1 MSTALGNHILV
12 EFMNCDP
19 HIMNDVAAIER
30 DMVAA
35 AQKAG
40 ATVINSTFHHFS
52 PYGVSGVVVIQESH
66 LAIHT
71 WPEYGYA
78 AVDLFTCGE
87 MDAWISFDWLKEAF
101 GAKSYSAL
109 EMKRGSVN
117 LLQRNDFDMTTMRQ
131 KASEWANPDFYTRN
145 VWFTDKDD
153 MQALSLRF
161 TGEVFY
167 DVQSPFQRVR
177 IIESYKYGK
186 MLALDDM
193 VMTTIEDEFHYHEMI
208 SHPAMFT
215 HGNAKNV
222 LVIGGGDGGTI
233 REILRHEG
241 VEKVTMVE
249 IDGEVIKACK
259 EHLPTI
265 ANSFDHPKLELLVD
279 DGIEFIKNAVP
290 ESYDI
295 IIVDGS
301 DPVGPAEGLFS
312 VEFYTNC
319 YNALKK
325 DGIMLAQ
332 GESPKFNEKAFTEL
346 NHTLQDIF
354 GKDKAPVSL
363 FFVPTYPTGMWS
375 FQYGIK
381 GDKHPKNI
389 TNETEIDGF
398 VDAKGLRYYNS
409 DVHKG
414 SFATPNFVKDLLKKE
429 ICLTST
435 QTA

>member
-1 MSTALGNHILV
+1 MSIALGNHILV
-12 EFMNCDP
+12 EFMNCEP

-30 DMVAA
+30 DMVGA

-87 MDAWISFDWLKEAF
+87 MDAWISFDFLKECF
-101 GAKSYSAL
+101 GAKSYSAI

-117 LLQRNDFDMTTMRQ
+117 LLTRNNFDISTMRQ
-131 KASEWANPDFYTRN
+131 KAAEWRNPEFYTRN
-145 VWFTDKDD
+145 VWFTDKDAD
-153 MQALSLRF
+153 QALSLRF
-161 TGEVFY
+161 TGEVFF

-177 IIESYKYGK
+177 ILESYKYGK

-193 VMTTIEDEFHYHEMI
+193 VMTTEQDEFHYHEMI
-208 SHPAMFT
+208 AHPAMFT
-215 HGNAKNV
+215 LENAKNI
-222 LVIGGGDGGTI
+222 LVIGGGDGGTV

-249 IDGEVIKACK
+249 IDKAVIDSCK
-259 EHLPTI
+259 EFLPNI
-265 ANSFDHPKLELLVD
+265 AASFNDPKLELIVD
-279 DGIEFIKNAVP
+279 DGIAFLKNATA
-290 ESYDI
+290 STYDL

-319 YNALKK
+319 YNALKET
-325 DGIMLAQ
+325 GMLVAQ

-346 NHTLQDIF
+346 NKTLQQIF

-381 GDKHPKNI
+381 GDLNPKKISNVERI
-389 TNETEIDGF
+389 QEFVET
-398 VDAKGLRYYNS
+398 KGLRYYN
-409 DVHKG
+409 DEVQVG
-414 SFATPNFVKDLLKKE
+414 SFATPNFVKSLLK
-429 ICLTST
+429 
-435 QTA
+435 

>member
-1 MSTALGNHILV
+1 MNVALGNHILV

-19 HIMNDVAAIER
+19 HIMNDVLSIER
-30 DMVAA
+30 DMVGA

-87 MDAWISFDWLKEAF
+87 MNAWISFDHLKECF
-101 GAKSYSAL
+101 KAKSYSAIEL
-109 EMKRGSVN
+109 KRGSLN
-117 LLQRNDFDMTTMRQ
+117 LLERNDFDISTMRS
-131 KASEWANPDFYTRN
+131 KAAEWRNPDFYTRN
-145 VWFTDKDD
+145 VWFTDKDEN
-153 MQALSLRF
+153 QALSLRF
-161 TGEVFY
+161 TGEVFF

-177 IIESYKYGK
+177 ILESYKYGK

-193 VMTTIEDEFHYHEMI
+193 VMTTEQDEFHYHEMI
-208 SHPAMFT
+208 AHPAIFT
-215 HGNAKNV
+215 HPNPKNI

-233 REILRHEG
+233 REILRHDG
-241 VEKVTMVE
+241 VEHVTMVE

-259 EHLPTI
+259 EHLPSI
-265 ANSFDHPKLELLVD
+265 ACAFEDPKLTLLVD
-279 DGIEFIKNAVP
+279 DGIAFLKSAKAA
-290 ESYDI
+290 SYDI

-319 YNALKK
+319 FNALSEK
-325 DGIMLAQ
+325 GILVAQ
-332 GESPKFNEKAFTEL
+332 GESPKFNEKAFAEL
-346 NHTLQDIF
+346 NHTLQGIF
-354 GKDKAPVSL
+354 GVDNAPVSL
-363 FFVPTYPTGMWS
+363 FYVPTYPSGMWS

-381 GDKHPKNI
+381 NTSHPKQLAK
-389 TNETEIDGF
+389 TEEINQF
-398 VDAKGLRYYNS
+398 VDDQKLRYYNA
-409 DVHKG
+409 DIHTA
-414 SFATPNFVKDLLKKE
+414 SFATPNFVKVLLK
-429 ICLTST
+429 SN
-435 QTA
+435 

>member
-1 MSTALGNHILV
+1 
-12 EFMNCDP
+12 P
-19 HIMNDVAAIER
+19 HIMNDVATIER
-30 DMVAA
+30 NMVEAA
-35 AQKAG
+35 EKAE

-87 MDAWISFDWLKEAF
+87 MDAWIAFDYLKDCF
-101 GAKSYSAL
+101 KSKSYSAI

-117 LLQRNDFDMTTMRQ
+117 LLTRNDFDVRSMREQ
-131 KASEWANPDFYTRN
+131 ASGWRNPEFYTRN
-145 VWFTDKDD
+145 VWFTDKDED
-153 MQALSLRF
+153 QALSLRF
-161 TGEVFY
+161 TGDVFY

-177 IIESYKYGK
+177 ILESTKYGK
-186 MLALDDM
+186 MLTLDDM
-193 VMTTIEDEFHYHEMI
+193 VMTTINDEFHYHEMI

-222 LVIGGGDGGTI
+222 LVIGGGDGGTV

-259 EHLPTI
+259 EHLPQI
-265 ANSFDHPKLELLVD
+265 AASFDHPKLDLIVN
-279 DGIEFIKNAVP
+279 DGIAFVKNAAP
-290 ESYDI
+290 KSYDI

-312 VEFYTNC
+312 VDFYTNC
-319 YNALKK
+319 YNALK
-325 DGIMLAQ
+325 DGGILVTQ
-332 GESPKFNEKAFTEL
+332 GESPKFNEKAFAEL
-346 NHTLQDIF
+346 NRTLQSIF
-354 GKDKAPVSL
+354 GKENAPISL

-375 FQYGIK
+375 FQYGLK
-381 GDKHPKNI
+381 GCAAPKSI
-389 TNETEIDGF
+389 SNETEIDAF
-398 VDAKGLRYYNS
+398 VEQKGLRYYNA

-414 SFATPNFVKDLLKKE
+414 SFATPNFVKSLVK
-429 ICLTST
+429 
-435 QTA
+435 

>member
-30 DMVAA
+30 DMVGA

-87 MDAWISFDWLKEAF
+87 MNAWISFDFLKECF

-117 LLQRNDFDMTTMRQ
+117 LLTRNNFDISTMRQ
-131 KASEWANPDFYTRN
+131 KAAEWRNPEFYTRN

-153 MQALSLRF
+153 DQALSLRF

-177 IIESYKYGK
+177 ILESYKYGK

-193 VMTTIEDEFHYHEMI
+193 VMTTEKDEFHYHEMI

-215 HGNAKNV
+215 LENAKNI
-222 LVIGGGDGGTI
+222 LVIGGGDGGTV

-249 IDGEVIKACK
+249 IDGAVIDSCK
-259 EHLPTI
+259 EFLPSI
-265 ANSFDHPKLELLVD
+265 AAAFDNPKLELIVD
-279 DGIEFIKNAVP
+279 DGIAFLKNAKANL
-290 ESYDI
+290 YDL

-319 YNALKK
+319 YNALKET
-325 DGIMLAQ
+325 GILVAQ

-346 NHTLQDIF
+346 NYTLQGIF

-381 GDKHPKNI
+381 GDLNPKKI
-389 TNETEIDGF
+389 TNSEKIQSF
-398 VDAKGLRYYNS
+398 VESKGLRYYN
-409 DVHKG
+409 DEVHVG
-414 SFATPNFVKDLLKKE
+414 SFATPNFVKNLIK
-429 ICLTST
+429 
-435 QTA
+435 

>member
-12 EFMNCDP
+12 EFMNCEP

-30 DMVAA
+30 DMVGA

-87 MDAWISFDWLKEAF
+87 MDAWISFDFLKECF
-101 GAKSYSAL
+101 GAKSYSAI

-117 LLQRNDFDMTTMRQ
+117 LLTRNNFDISTMRQ
-131 KASEWANPDFYTRN
+131 KATEWRNPEFYTRN
-145 VWFTDKDD
+145 VWFTDKDAD
-153 MQALSLRF
+153 QALSLRF

-177 IIESYKYGK
+177 ILESYKYGK

-193 VMTTIEDEFHYHEMI
+193 VMTTEQDEFHYHEMI

-215 HGNAKNV
+215 LENAKNI
-222 LVIGGGDGGTI
+222 LVIGGGDGGTV

-249 IDGEVIKACK
+249 IDGAVIDSCK
-259 EHLPTI
+259 EFLPGI
-265 ANSFDHPKLELLVD
+265 AAAFENPKLELIVD
-279 DGIEFIKNAVP
+279 DGIAFLKNAVAN
-290 ESYDI
+290 SYDL

-319 YNALKK
+319 YNALK
-325 DGIMLAQ
+325 DTGILVAQ

-346 NHTLQDIF
+346 NHTLQGIF

-381 GDKHPKNI
+381 GDLNPKNI
-389 TNETEIDGF
+389 SNVEKIQEF
-398 VDAKGLRYYNS
+398 VEVKCLRYYN
-409 DVHKG
+409 DEVHIG
-414 SFATPNFVKDLLKKE
+414 SFATPNFVKSLIK
-429 ICLTST
+429 
-435 QTA
+435 

>member
-12 EFMNCDP
+12 EFMNCEP

-35 AQKAG
+35 AQNAG

-87 MDAWISFDWLKEAF
+87 MNAWTSFDFLKEAF
-101 GAKSYSAL
+101 GAKSYSAI
-109 EMKRGSVN
+109 EMKRGTVN
-117 LLQRNDFDMTTMRQ
+117 LLTRNNFDMSSMRQ
-131 KASEWANPDFYTRN
+131 KASEWVNPGFYTRN
-145 VWFTDKDD
+145 VWFTDKDEN
-153 MQALSLRF
+153 QALSLRF

-177 IIESYKYGK
+177 ILESYKYGK

-215 HGNAKNV
+215 HGNAKNI

-233 REILRHEG
+233 REILRHDS

-259 EHLPTI
+259 EHLPQI
-265 ANSFDHPKLELLVD
+265 AAEFDNPKLELLVA
-279 DGIEFIKNAVP
+279 DGIEFIKNAQAD
-290 ESYDI
+290 SYDI

-325 DGIMLAQ
+325 DGILVAQ
-332 GESPKFNEKAFTEL
+332 GESPKFNEKAFAEL

-354 GKDKAPVSL
+354 GADKAPVSL

-381 GDKHPKNI
+381 GDLNPK
-389 TNETEIDGF
+389 TIDKDVKIDAF
-398 VDAKGLRYYNS
+398 VEEKGLRYYNA
-409 DVHKG
+409 DIHRG
-414 SFATPNFVKDLLKKE
+414 SFATPNFVKTLLKKE
-429 ICLTST
+429 TWKTST
-435 QTA
+435 QTV

>member
-19 HIMNDVAAIER
+19 HIMNDVVAIER

-52 PYGVSGVVVIQESH
+52 PFGVSGVVVIQESH

-87 MDAWISFDWLKEAF
+87 MDAWISFDFLKEAF
-101 GAKSYSAL
+101 KAKSYSAI

-117 LLQRNDFDMTTMRQ
+117 LLNRNDFDMTTMRQ
-131 KASEWANPDFYTRN
+131 RASDWANPDFYTRN
-145 VWFTDKDD
+145 VWFTDKDEN
-153 MQALSLRF
+153 QALSLRF

-167 DVQSPFQRVR
+167 DVQSPYQRVR

-215 HGNAKNV
+215 HGNAKKI
-222 LVIGGGDGGTI
+222 LVIGGGDGGSI
-233 REILRHEG
+233 REILRHKG

-259 EHLPTI
+259 EHLPEI
-265 ANSFDHPKLELLVD
+265 ASAFDNPKLELLVD
-279 DGIEFIKNAVP
+279 DGIEFMKNTEA

-312 VEFYTNC
+312 VEFYQNC
-319 YNALKK
+319 FNALKK
-325 DGIMLAQ
+325 DGLMLAQ
-332 GESPKFNEKAFTEL
+332 GESPKFNEKAFSEL
-346 NHTLQDIF
+346 NYTLQDIF

-381 GDKHPKNI
+381 GDLNPKTI
-389 TNETEIDGF
+389 SKDTEIDDF
-398 VDAKGLRYYNS
+398 VDAQNLRYYNA
-409 DVHKG
+409 DVHRG
-414 SFATPNFVKDLLKKE
+414 SFATPNFVKNLLKK
-429 ICLTST
+429 
-435 QTA
+435 

>member
-19 HIMNDVAAIER
+19 HIMNDVVAIER
-30 DMVAA
+30 DMVGA

-87 MDAWISFDWLKEAF
+87 MNAWISFDHLKECF
-101 GAKSYSAL
+101 GAKSYSAIEL
-109 EMKRGSVN
+109 KRGSLN
-117 LLQRNDFDMTTMRQ
+117 LLKRNDFDISTMRSR
-131 KASEWANPDFYTRN
+131 AAEWRNPDFYTRN
-145 VWFTDKDD
+145 VWFTDKDED
-153 MQALSLRF
+153 QALSLRF
-161 TGEVFY
+161 TGEVFF

-177 IIESYKYGK
+177 ILESNKYGK

-193 VMTTIEDEFHYHEMI
+193 VMTTEKDEFHYHEMI
-208 SHPAMFT
+208 SHPALFT
-215 HGNAKNV
+215 IGAAKNI
-222 LVIGGGDGGTI
+222 LVIGGGDGGTV
-233 REILRHEG
+233 REVLRHPS

-249 IDGEVIKACK
+249 IDGAVIDACK
-259 EHLPTI
+259 EHLPAI
-265 ANSFDHPKLELLVD
+265 AASFDHPKLELIVD
-279 DGIEFIKNAVP
+279 DGIEFLKNASAG
-290 ESYDI
+290 SYDL

-312 VEFYTNC
+312 VSFYTNC
-319 YNALKK
+319 YNALKEN
-325 DGIMLAQ
+325 GILVAQ
-332 GESPKFNEKAFTEL
+332 GESPKFNEKAFAEL

-354 GKDKAPVSL
+354 GKDNAPVSL

-375 FQYGIK
+375 FQYGLKNIA
-381 GDKHPKNI
+381 HPKS
-389 TNETEIDGF
+389 IDKAESIDAF
-398 VDAKGLRYYNS
+398 VAQEGLRYYNS
-409 DVHKG
+409 DIHTG
-414 SFATPNFVKDLLKKE
+414 SFATPNFVKQLLKK
-429 ICLTST
+429 
-435 QTA
+435 

>member
-1 MSTALGNHILV
+1 
-12 EFMNCDP
+12 
-19 HIMNDVAAIER
+19 MNDVAAIER

-52 PYGVSGVVVIQESH
+52 PWGVSGVVVIQESH

-78 AVDLFTCGE
+78 AVDLFTCGD
-87 MDAWISFDWLKEAF
+87 MDAWISFDHLKDCF
-101 GAKSYSAL
+101 KSISYSAI

-117 LLQRNDFDMTTMRQ
+117 LLTRNDFDMSTMRQ
-131 KASEWANPDFYTRN
+131 RASEWRNPEFFTRN
-145 VWFTDKDD
+145 VWFTDKDEY
-153 MQALSLRF
+153 QALSLRF
-161 TGEVFY
+161 TGEVFF

-177 IIESYKYGK
+177 ILESYKYGK

-193 VMTTIEDEFHYHEMI
+193 VMTTINDEFHYHEMI
-208 SHPAMFT
+208 AHPAMFT

-222 LVIGGGDGGTI
+222 LVIGGGDGGTV
-233 REILRHEG
+233 REVLKHSS

-249 IDGEVIKACK
+249 IDGEVINACK
-259 EHLPTI
+259 EYLPTI
-265 ANSFDHPKLELLVD
+265 AAAFDHPKLNLIVD
-279 DGIEFIKNAVP
+279 DGIAFIKQAEK

-295 IIVDGS
+295 IIIDGS

-319 YNALKK
+319 FNALKEG
-325 DGIMLAQ
+325 GILVAQ
-332 GESPKFNEKAFTEL
+332 GESPKFNEKAFSEL

-354 GKDKAPVSL
+354 GAANAPVSL

-375 FQYGIK
+375 FQYGLK
-381 GDKHPKNI
+381 NSGHPKDISNASV
-389 TNETEIDGF
+389 IDSF
-398 VDAKGLRYYNS
+398 VEEKGLQYYNS

-414 SFATPNFVKDLLKKE
+414 SFATPNFVKQLIRK
-429 ICLTST
+429 
-435 QTA
+435 

>member
-1 MSTALGNHILV
+1 MSNVALGNHILV

-19 HIMNDVAAIER
+19 HIMNDVATIER
-30 DMVAA
+30 NMVDAA
-35 AQKAG
+35 VKAG

-87 MDAWISFDWLKEAF
+87 MDAWISFDYLKECF
-101 GAKSYSAL
+101 KSKSYSAI

-117 LLQRNDFDMTTMRQ
+117 LLTRNDFDMTTMRE
-131 KASEWANPDFYTRN
+131 KAAEWRNPDFYTRN
-145 VWFTDKDD
+145 VWFTDKDED
-153 MQALSLRF
+153 QALSLRF
-161 TGEVFY
+161 TGDVFF
-167 DVQSPFQRVR
+167 DVQSPYQRVR
-177 IIESYKYGK
+177 ILESTKYGK

-193 VMTTIEDEFHYHEMI
+193 VMTTINDEFHYHEMI
-208 SHPAMFT
+208 AHPALFT
-215 HGNAKNV
+215 HENAKNI
-222 LVIGGGDGGTI
+222 LVIGGGDGGTV

-259 EHLPTI
+259 EHLPEI
-265 ANSFDHPKLELLVD
+265 AAEFDNPKLDLKVA
-279 DGIEFIKNAVP
+279 DGIAFAKEAAP
-290 ESYDI
+290 GSYDI

-319 YNALKK
+319 FNALK
-325 DGIMLAQ
+325 DGGILVAQ
-332 GESPKFNEKAFTEL
+332 GESPKFNEKAFSEL

-354 GKDKAPVSL
+354 GKDNAPVSL
-363 FFVPTYPTGMWS
+363 FYVPTYPTGMWS
-375 FQYGIK
+375 FQYGLK
-381 GDKHPKNI
+381 GIASPKAVS
-389 TNETEIDGF
+389 NEEVIDAF
-398 VDAKGLRYYNS
+398 VSAQKLRYYNS
-409 DVHKG
+409 DIHKA
-414 SFATPNFVKDLLKKE
+414 SFATPNFVKAL
-429 ICLTST
+429 INR
-435 QTA
+435 